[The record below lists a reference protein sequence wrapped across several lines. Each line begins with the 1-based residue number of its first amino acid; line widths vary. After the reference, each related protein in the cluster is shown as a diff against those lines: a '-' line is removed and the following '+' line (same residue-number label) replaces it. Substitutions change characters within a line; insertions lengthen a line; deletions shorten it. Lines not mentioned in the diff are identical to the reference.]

1 MKKNVF
7 NADHYSNV
15 LTAGYYEKHEPRVFE
30 LCGLQIEVFPPTVF
44 RCSWLVVE
52 SIFDKPQIMTL
63 EEVSEYLAGLYA
75 EEHRKR
81 S

>member
-7 NADHYSNV
+7 NADYYSQI

-30 LCGLQIEVFPPTVF
+30 LCGLSVEVFPPTVF
-44 RCSWLVVE
+44 RRSWLVVE

-63 EEVSEYLAGLYA
+63 EEVSGYLARLYA
-75 EEHRKR
+75 EEHKKTA
-81 S
+81 